1 MIEALRHSQFR
12 LLWCGSLFTYAGH
25 WIHQVVFAWVA
36 YELTGS
42 GAVVGAV
49 LGFRAIPILLLA
61 SLSGVA
67 ADRYSRR
74 HLLMGASLVNVIGA
88 LLMGG
93 LIATKGL
100 QTWHLFVF
108 ITMVGSAHVFDRT
121 TRYVSIQDLVPI
133 GAVMNAVALNTIAF
147 NLMRVLSPAL
157 AGYLLAWFSAEINF
171 FIQAMLYAAAIL
183 TASLIRFPA
192 RARAERGGSI
202 WQSLTEGMR
211 YAVSD
216 RTTRS
221 VFLFSAV
228 PFLFLIPIWNTL
240 MPLYAKGEFN
250 AGPEGLGWL
259 FAAVGIGGLI
269 GGFIAAALSR
279 FDRLGSLQI
288 ASGIAFLV
296 ALVGIAFSPTL
307 AIALPFVVLAGIGE
321 MVTTAAGQ
329 TLMQLSAPASMRGRV
344 LSLLQFNP
352 ALISIGSV
360 AIGVGADLIGP
371 RGITLAATG
380 AALMAGVVMIVK
392 APDLFTLRASTLQS
406 KAE

>member
-1 MIEALRHSQFR
+1 MIEALRHPQFR

-88 LLMGG
+88 LLMGA
-93 LIATKGL
+93 LI
-100 QTWHLFVF
+100 V
-108 ITMVGSAHVFDRT
+108 
-121 TRYVSIQDLVPI
+121 
-133 GAVMNAVALNTIAF
+133 
-147 NLMRVLSPAL
+147 
-157 AGYLLAWFSAEINF
+157 
-171 FIQAMLYAAAIL
+171 
-183 TASLIRFPA
+183 
-192 RARAERGGSI
+192 
-202 WQSLTEGMR
+202 
-211 YAVSD
+211 
-216 RTTRS
+216 
-221 VFLFSAV
+221 
-228 PFLFLIPIWNTL
+228 
-240 MPLYAKGEFN
+240 
-250 AGPEGLGWL
+250 
-259 FAAVGIGGLI
+259 
-269 GGFIAAALSR
+269 
-279 FDRLGSLQI
+279 
-288 ASGIAFLV
+288 SGIAFVV
-296 ALVGIAFSPTL
+296 ALVGIALSPTL

-329 TLMQLSAPASMRGRV
+329 ALMQLSAPASMRGRV

-360 AIGVGADLIGP
+360 AIGVGADLIGA

-380 AALMAGVVMIVK
+380 AALVAGVVMIVK